1 MKTHSWLSALLG
13 LVGLGAVAAAC
24 SGTDPASSGGQG
36 GQGGGGPGAGGTG
49 GTSSGGAG
57 GGGSGPG
64 AIVYPEGVLC
74 PKPPASDPRC
84 GPAFDPKNPL
94 SEDDLAK
101 ALSAGLEVW
110 RFVGKVG
117 ACAGCHAPD
126 GFDLAKIG
134 YSDADIERRA
144 LDHVDQQKAD
154 TLVAYVHALRQKH
167 GLSELLHPAK
177 FRPEQ
182 PGFEAF
188 AETTPGLQVTDP
200 KAQDERDEA
209 FMRALTDDL
218 GLLWA
223 TGKVASLEQA
233 KKARA
238 ELLAVDLLT
247 QKLGIPFD
255 HLSEDGWHGDE
266 HRSIFEWYPA
276 MPTAPL
282 PGKEA
287 AWYGLADA
295 YVADPTDKSLWAFYD
310 AIDSLTGCSY
320 DLSGQGDPA
329 FYQRAC
335 DWMRLKFKSLQVF
348 QHMLR
353 NGTVQY
359 PDVLADQPAGTSV
372 TSALDLVIHRSPIW
386 EAGDFIRIAPLQRPQ
401 QTACFSQQNLPCT
414 LLPQA
419 IDDTIHAEPTYE
431 EARIKQ
437 GEVFQQSWFV
447 MSWLR
452 DPALVHESHNFA
464 TFIGDYLESV
474 LLPHYDI
481 HHAFVVAKMAAEK
494 SAATAWMNAEGFR
507 AGTGKIAS
515 VRTFSFKQLRNNF
528 SPPPMDDPRRETHE
542 RMFANFARM
551 WIYLV
556 EDDLKAT
563 GEIFDRQEVL
573 RAVRFMRTWIAEL
586 EGAEDA
592 DINAL
597 VLSIEGLAPAA
608 KELRSQENI
617 NENPG
622 TGLQPTG
629 TWGEFDAPYNGN

>member
-1 MKTHSWLSALLG
+1 MSTPTWLSSILCLAGFGALA
-13 LVGLGAVAAAC
+13 GACAG
-24 SGTDPASSGGQG
+24 SDPAGSGGQG
-36 GQGGGGPGAGGTG
+36 GESSGTG
-49 GTSSGGAG
+49 GTGTTSSSSGG
-57 GGGSGPG
+57 GGGSSG

-74 PKPPASDPRC
+74 PKPPENDPRC
-84 GPAFDPKNPL
+84 GPAYDPKNPL
-94 SEDDLAK
+94 PEADLEK
-101 ALSAGLEVW
+101 ALSAGLDVW
-110 RFVGKVG
+110 RFVGTDG

-144 LDHVDQQKAD
+144 LSHVDQQKTD
-154 TLVAYVHALRQKH
+154 TLISYIHALRQKH
-167 GLSELLHPAK
+167 GMTELLHPAK
-177 FRPEQ
+177 YRPEQ
-182 PGFEAF
+182 PAFEAF
-188 AETTPGLQVTDP
+188 VEKTPGLQVTDP

-209 FMRALTDDL
+209 FMHALTDDL
-218 GLLWA
+218 ALLWA
-223 TGKVASLEQA
+223 TGKVGSLEQA
-233 KKARA
+233 KKARD
-238 ELLAVDLLT
+238 ELLAVDLLK

-255 HLSEDGWHGDE
+255 HLSEDGWHGEE

-282 PGKEA
+282 AGKEGEWFA
-287 AWYGLADA
+287 LADA
-295 YVADPTDKSLWAFYD
+295 YVADPSDKNLWAFYD
-310 AIDSLTGCSY
+310 AIDSLTGCAY

-353 NGTVQY
+353 NATTTY
-359 PDVLADQPAGTSV
+359 PDVLADQPAGTPIP
-372 TSALDLVIHRSPIW
+372 SALDLVIMRSPIW
-386 EAGDFIRIAPLQRPQ
+386 EAGDFIRISPLQRPQ
-401 QTACFSQQNLPCT
+401 QTACFSQPNLPCT
-414 LLPQA
+414 LLPA
-419 IDDTIHAEPTYE
+419 PIDATIHSEPTYE

-452 DPALVHESHNFA
+452 DPALVFESHNFA

-528 SPPPMDDPRRETHE
+528 SPPPADDPRRATHE

-551 WIYLV
+551 WIFLV

-573 RAVRFMRTWIAEL
+573 RAVRFMRTWIADL
-586 EGAEDA
+586 EGAEDPA
-592 DINAL
+592 MNAL
-597 VLSIEGLAPAA
+597 VVSIEALAVSA
-608 KELRSQENI
+608 KELRTPENI
-617 NENPG
+617 AENPG

-629 TWGEFDAPYNGN
+629 TWGDFDAPYNGN